1 LRTRVGRFWFEGPWD
16 YTPYGLSYV
25 QPWPGVFAVLCRS
38 GKGCRLLF
46 SGAADNLRQALETS
60 PGAPDW
66 AGRCQDGVLCVAVRY
81 DGESADN
88 TQVLLELQAL
98 ADQD

>member
-1 LRTRVGRFWFEGPWD
+1 MRTRVGRFWFEGPWD
-16 YTPYGLSYV
+16 YNPYGLRYV
-25 QPWPGVFAVLCRS
+25 QPERGVFAVLCRS
-38 GKGCRLLF
+38 EQGLRLLC

-60 PGAPDW
+60 PAAPDW

-81 DGESADN
+81 DSQSADN
-88 TQVLLELQAL
+88 PQVLLELQAL